1 MQGVR
6 RDNKG
11 HRDGQATRAVLP
23 VVREEDDGMKNW
35 DTETADT
42 CRLPELIPDIC
53 KRCRDYDYCHR
64 QLTLSDMLKGTQ
76 EDTNAQNHN

>member
-1 MQGVR
+1 
-6 RDNKG
+6 
-11 HRDGQATRAVLP
+11 
-23 VVREEDDGMKNW
+23 MKNW

-76 EDTNAQNHN
+76 EETNAQNNQ